1 MAHALTPGEAVS
13 LQEMLLAQIFESEAL
28 LNVLEREGL
37 LTKPEVLEE
46 VKRLRAK
53 GAKAQ

>member
-13 LQEMLLAQIFESEAL
+13 LQEMLLAKIFESEAL

-46 VKRLRAK
+46 VKRLRVK